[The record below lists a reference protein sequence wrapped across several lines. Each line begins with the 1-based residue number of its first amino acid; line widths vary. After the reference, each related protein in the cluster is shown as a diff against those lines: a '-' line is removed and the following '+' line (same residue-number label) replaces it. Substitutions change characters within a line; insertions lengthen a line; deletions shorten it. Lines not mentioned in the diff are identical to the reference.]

1 MVTAKDRAIKLN
13 APLRSEIAELKKKLA
28 AEAEALKIS
37 QDGRDQDRAKHIQEL
52 SKKETKTTI
61 LLRQAKKAASE
72 SDHSRMDLQKKV
84 DQLTVDLLT
93 TKSAL
98 ALKTT
103 ELETNVLDANGTRNE
118 LEEARKQSNKL
129 KIGRIEWEA
138 EVVGLRKQLEEAQ
151 SSLLSSRTNQRVEE
165 DRIHKSVQGA
175 TAARDG
181 RIKLLEIELN
191 DLKNEKLVS
200 EQARKSDEKNIRE
213 LFQDKYALKEKNQE
227 LEEKLLNVAVVQQSL
242 EQDLTEGRAKIKRLE
257 EQLLLPRAVASR
269 W

>member
-13 APLRSEIAELKKKLA
+13 APLRSEIAELKKKLT
-28 AEAEALKIS
+28 AEAEALKSS
-37 QDGRDQDRAKHIQEL
+37 QDGRDQDRAKHIQEWA
-52 SKKETKTTI
+52 KKETEATS
-61 LLRQAKKAASE
+61 LLHQAKKAASE
-72 SDHSRMDLQKKV
+72 SDHSRKDLQKKV

-103 ELETNVLDANGTRNE
+103 ELETNVLDADGARNE
-118 LEEARKQSNKL
+118 LEETRKQFNKL
-129 KIGRIEWEA
+129 EIGRIEWEA
-138 EVVGLRKQLEEAQ
+138 EVVRLRKQLEEAQ

-165 DRIHKSVQGA
+165 DRIQKSVEVA
-175 TAARDG
+175 TAARDE

-191 DLKNEKLVS
+191 DLKNEKWAL

-227 LEEKLLNVAVVQQSL
+227 LEEKLLNIAAVQQSL

-257 EQLLLPRAVASR
+257 EQLLLSRAVA
-269 W
+269 